1 MTLFYVHSC
10 SFYFDMNLFLQ
21 QYIRVQ
27 YLTSLFMCRLL
38 LELTLVENLVGKSTH
53 SLGPCC
59 LEHLGCCFYL
69 LFFHTY
75 RLFVSWCFYF
85 VLYSCQEATV
95 RKTNKGNSR
104 RRVGERKQKGRKK
117 GQVGTVNS
125 LQIQFICCEK
135 FLRNNQMQCLRVQ
148 TMVTLALIFRL
159 FVNYADFFNEFMG
172 LIGLESQ
179 HYSKTKVVDPIFI
192 FQRY

>member
-1 MTLFYVHSC
+1 MSWSLTSHFSLVTPSCSSCSTSCRYACVFGAFYRYLTSTIPDIHSLVWLLLGERMSYVWDPWNKIINQKCFFFLVTLFYVHSC
-10 SFYFDMNLFLQ
+10 SLYFDMNLFLW

-27 YLTSLFMCRLL
+27 CLTSLFMCRLL

-85 VLYSCQEATV
+85 VLYSC
-95 RKTNKGNSR
+95 
-104 RRVGERKQKGRKK
+104 
-117 GQVGTVNS
+117 
-125 LQIQFICCEK
+125 
-135 FLRNNQMQCLRVQ
+135 
-148 TMVTLALIFRL
+148 
-159 FVNYADFFNEFMG
+159 
-172 LIGLESQ
+172 
-179 HYSKTKVVDPIFI
+179 
-192 FQRY
+192 

>member
-1 MTLFYVHSC
+1 MSWSLTSHFSPVTLSCSSCSTSCRYACVFGGLLSVPYKHHSWHPLPCLASPRRAHELCVRPTKQNNKPKKCFFFLVTLFYVHSC
-10 SFYFDMNLFLQ
+10 SFYFDMNLFLW

-27 YLTSLFMCRLL
+27 CLTSLFMCRLL

-85 VLYSCQEATV
+85 VLYSC
-95 RKTNKGNSR
+95 
-104 RRVGERKQKGRKK
+104 
-117 GQVGTVNS
+117 
-125 LQIQFICCEK
+125 
-135 FLRNNQMQCLRVQ
+135 
-148 TMVTLALIFRL
+148 
-159 FVNYADFFNEFMG
+159 
-172 LIGLESQ
+172 
-179 HYSKTKVVDPIFI
+179 
-192 FQRY
+192 